1 MQNLRQIVT
10 GTREIARLVRGQPTS
25 DGDGVKLT
33 RVIGGRS
40 LADLDPFLM
49 LDEFGSES
57 SADYIGGFPSHPHR
71 GFETVTYM
79 LEGRMRHRDNQGNE
93 GLLVPGSVQWMTA
106 GRGIIHSEMPE
117 QEEGRMRG
125 FQLWVNL
132 PAKDKAASPG
142 YQAITSADIPVVC
155 LPGEAGK
162 ARIIAGKFEG
172 TKGPARTFTPINM
185 WDLRLSAGASLDL
198 DLIDTAQ
205 DLVDRKRKAEDEQQK
220 VAHMKRL
227 LARKRELLTEIAM
240 IQRDRTEA
248 EKETRAAERQLEFG
262 RRRAERLGQ
271 RTNGPRDGRPVRIDV
286 DGGAWAVL
294 HRDAVAQGTYLIWRM
309 GELVQAEVQQLAAD
323 DVTGMPA
330 SRRRRGP
337 GEADPSPR
345 RRFLRIDVDD
355 ETWRAFRLVTVDNSR
370 TSARYLGEIA
380 EAEAHRLG
388 WRARRG

>member
-132 PAKDKAASPG
+132 PAKDKMCAPRYQDIAPG
-142 YQAITSADIPVVC
+142 SIPLVRTGQGAEV
-155 LPGEAGK
+155 
-162 ARIIAGKFEG
+162 RVIAGGFIDAHGAVTRGPVEG
-172 TKGPARTFTPINM
+172 IATDPLYFDVSLP
-185 WDLRLSAGASLDL
+185 SGASFEH
-198 DLIDTAQ
+198 A
-205 DLVDRKRKAEDEQQK
+205 
-220 VAHMKRL
+220 
-227 LARKRELLTEIAM
+227 
-240 IQRDRTEA
+240 
-248 EKETRAAERQLEFG
+248 
-262 RRRAERLGQ
+262 
-271 RTNGPRDGRPVRIDV
+271 
-286 DGGAWAVL
+286 
-294 HRDAVAQGTYLIWRM
+294 
-309 GELVQAEVQQLAAD
+309 LAAD
-323 DVTGMPA
+323 HNAFIYVFEGQAKIGDRAGDAVRGDLAVLAAGDRVRISADVAAARLILVAGRPINEPVVKY
-330 SRRRRGP
+330 GP
-337 GEADPSPR
+337 FVMNTRAQ
-345 RRFLRIDVDD
+345 IVQAVDD
-355 ETWRAFRLVTVDNSR
+355 YSSGRFA
-370 TSARYLGEIA
+370 
-380 EAEAHRLG
+380 
-388 WRARRG
+388 